1 MKAPAPLGE
10 LDRTVHLLR
19 TPSAPRVTPPRDA
32 GELYR
37 AHSARVTRWVARLA
51 GPFLDVEDLVHD
63 VFTKVHLLL
72 PTFRGDAQVTTW
84 LYRIT
89 ENTVISRRRKERV
102 RRWLR
107 REKLED
113 ELVAYPTPLDE
124 IERREAQRL
133 VYRALEG
140 VSETYR
146 TVFILF
152 ELEGLPGEEIAELMD
167 LKLATVWVRLHR
179 ARAQF
184 FVRAKK
190 LGAAQTLGLRG
201 GEDAR

>member
-1 MKAPAPLGE
+1 
-10 LDRTVHLLR
+10 V
-19 TPSAPRVTPPRDA
+19 
-32 GELYR
+32 YR
-37 AHSARVTRWVARLA
+37 AHVARVHRWVVRLA

-72 PTFRGDAQVTTW
+72 PTFRGEAELTTW

-113 ELVAYPTPLDE
+113 EPIAYPTPLDE
-124 IERREAQRL
+124 LERLEAHRL

-140 VSETYR
+140 VSESYR
-146 TVFILF
+146 AVFILF
-152 ELEGLPGEEIAELMD
+152 ELEGLPGEEIARLTGT
-167 LKLATVWVRLHR
+167 KLATVWVRLHR

-184 FVRAKK
+184 FARAEK
-190 LGAAQTLGLRG
+190 LGARARRIEG
-201 GEDAR
+201 GQP